1 MNTNQTTPSEALA
14 ASVHA
19 MLAGTSPC
27 EAARRVID
35 NDAVRDCTVYPLDLL
50 PHRQHRIR
58 FTGRTPTARDRLP
71 LAAQQLAVF
80 SEVHQRVLGV

>member
-1 MNTNQTTPSEALA
+1 MGVRGEQAAWQRMYEHGPTLLGTIPRPQAGLWALEAW
-14 ASVHA
+14 
-19 MLAGTSPC
+19 
-27 EAARRVID
+27 
-35 NDAVRDCTVYPLDLL
+35 
-50 PHRQHRIR
+50 IR

>member
-35 NDAVRDCTVYPLDLL
+35 NDAVRDCYILL
-50 PHRQHRIR
+50 LAD
-58 FTGRTPTARDRLP
+58 GRANRAPPACSSHSLFH
-71 LAAQQLAVF
+71 V
-80 SEVHQRVLGV
+80 